1 MNLMRGYNWL
11 KLLGILLIASGG
23 GGVRAEL
30 VTSSNPGME
39 ASTLSVDELAAPIA
53 FELILEP
60 YPFDLRRKQTL
71 GGTMGIVDVRSSYGE
86 VVSWLK
92 GLGFTV
98 LDTDPNCVRIEL
110 RGSRRQLADAL
121 QISFVRQ
128 SELNK
133 SVIVPVSGRSLP
145 YRPTGSVLSI
155 ESLVMDLP
163 TSFAASDRSL
173 GVLRDQEASE
183 RRLAGLYP
191 GS

>member
-1 MNLMRGYNWL
+1 MNVTHGSNWL
-11 KLLGILLIASGG
+11 KLLGLLMVAGCSAA
-23 GGVRAEL
+23 RAEL
-30 VTSSNPGME
+30 VTSSSPGMV
-39 ASTLSVDELAAPIA
+39 ATTLSDDELKAPVT

-60 YPFDLRRKQTL
+60 YPFDLRRKQSL
-71 GGTMGIVDVRSSYGE
+71 GGTMGTIDVQSSYGE
-86 VVSWLK
+86 VVTWLK

-98 LDTDPNCVRIEL
+98 TDTDPNCVRIEL
-110 RGSRRQLADAL
+110 QGTRRQIEDAL

-128 SELNK
+128 SELNR
-133 SVIVPVSGRSLP
+133 SVIVPVSGHSLP

-163 TSFAASDRSL
+163 TSFAVSDRSL
-173 GVLRDQEASE
+173 GVLRDQEAGE